1 MLEEVAKGLQ
11 EAVKLKKILFSEEDY
26 EIELES
32 LGERPPL
39 EYLTG
44 AKIVNQPT
52 PKMEDYEDMFADM
65 GDEEILPQCDLENP
79 DYCESCQ

>member
-11 EAVKLKKILFSEEDY
+11 EAVKLKKILFSEEDH
-26 EIELES
+26 EIKLES

-44 AKIVNQPT
+44 AKIMDQPT
-52 PKMEDYEDMFADM
+52 PRMEDYEDMFADM

-79 DYCESCQ
+79 DYCESSQ